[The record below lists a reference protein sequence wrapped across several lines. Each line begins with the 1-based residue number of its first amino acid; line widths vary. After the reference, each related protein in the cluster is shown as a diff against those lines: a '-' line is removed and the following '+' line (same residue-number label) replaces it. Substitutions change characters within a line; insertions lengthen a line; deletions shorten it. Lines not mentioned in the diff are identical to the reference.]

1 MLMQNLNDSLIF
13 WYSSIVWKQII
24 TVAWHKQRRIK
35 DKACHITCQLFW
47 AVRHILVYLNALDN
61 GLARVYS
68 IIGKLTPS
76 YGTVTD
82 LICFLFVI
90 TLWWCDGDHSLYQDQ
105 GSASNFGVSQSMRLE
120 IVKVEREQSMTLI
133 LDLINLFPS
142 FVFYMWQSFIQPI
155 FWFIMFKHGLMVWSL
170 PSNSHLLYL

>member
-1 MLMQNLNDSLIF
+1 MVISRLLRPGINIPDRVWLGSLLHCFWCIFVIICCLHKKPINKRGSYSSAIDPSLMQNLNDSLIF

-61 GLARVYS
+61 GLGRVYS

-90 TLWWCDGDHSLYQDQ
+90 TLWCCDGDHSLYQIRDQ
-105 GSASNFGVSQSMRLE
+105 HQTLESANQWGWR
-120 IVKVEREQSMTLI
+120 
-133 LDLINLFPS
+133 
-142 FVFYMWQSFIQPI
+142 
-155 FWFIMFKHGLMVWSL
+155 
-170 PSNSHLLYL
+170 

>member
-1 MLMQNLNDSLIF
+1 MHSYNGDLQTIKARYQYLRSGLTWIYNCLWCIFVIICCLHKKPINNRGSHSSAIDPSLMQNLNDSLIF

-61 GLARVYS
+61 GPGGC

-76 YGTVTD
+76 DRTVTD
-82 LICFLFVI
+82 LICCLFVI
-90 TLWWCDGDHSLYQDQ
+90 TPWLWPQWVFIRIRDQ
-105 GSASNFGVSQSMRLE
+105 HQTLE
-120 IVKVEREQSMTLI
+120 S
-133 LDLINLFPS
+133 INDPRD
-142 FVFYMWQSFIQPI
+142 
-155 FWFIMFKHGLMVWSL
+155 
-170 PSNSHLLYL
+170 N